1 MSVSDRILAT
11 GGIVPRRTGA
21 IRPGAEEYAFSLG
34 LAPGG
39 PGWGDAIRDY
49 VLNGARHFAGE
60 AMPERMSPAIAPGD
74 GFRSARNHLDRSD
87 ERARYLDPAVSELNH
102 SQGLEAAFEPATD
115 FRREVPGILTPPMP
129 PFTASPA
136 PIGPTR
142 FAAAPSSK
150 PIPPRQQMRRT
161 GASAP
166 PPTRDPSPAGRRA
179 AESLLPPAD
188 DGPDIDVRRNSWDK
202 PSRKKRA
209 RDLPSGSL
217 AELRE
222 TTEVQGRG
230 VGTVSSGRRDPG
242 GASFGSFQLSTN
254 SGNVEAFVKSIHA
267 VSWSADLRGLKPSDP
282 LFKQRWQA
290 IAAREPEAFR
300 RAQQE
305 YLAQARYY
313 PAVDFVWKET
323 GLDLDRRSDA
333 VREAIWSTSG
343 HHGDAETFLPQAVA
357 DADFLSRFAGGPV
370 NRSSP
375 AYDEMLIWTIY
386 GRRIKYVQ
394 GLRSRDPRKQR
405 TFQNLIP
412 QLERERERALDML
425 HEEQR
430 RPH

>member
-1 MSVSDRILAT
+1 MGILDE
-11 GGIVPRRTGA
+11 VYRRRP
-21 IRPGAEEYAFSLG
+21 IRGQRGRLRANAEDYAASLG

-39 PGWGDAIRDY
+39 PGWGDAIRGY
-49 VLNGARHFAGE
+49 VLDATWDAVSNSANRSGVGGLPNSSTTRLSRTDANRSLASPPLGIPQDANANYSALRGPGRDVHNFAASQSLAR
-60 AMPERMSPAIAPGD
+60 
-74 GFRSARNHLDRSD
+74 
-87 ERARYLDPAVSELNH
+87 LDPATADEINSRFSH
-102 SQGLEAAFEPATD
+102 S
-115 FRREVPGILTPPMP
+115 R
-129 PFTASPA
+129 ASS
-136 PIGPTR
+136 GP
-142 FAAAPSSK
+142 AAA
-150 PIPPRQQMRRT
+150 RRT
-161 GASAP
+161 SASAP
-166 PPTRDPSPAGRRA
+166 PPARDPSPAGRRA

-188 DGPDIDVRRNSWDK
+188 DGPDIEVGRHSWDK
-202 PSRKKRA
+202 PSRKRA

-222 TTEVQGRG
+222 TTKAQGGG

-242 GASFGSFQLSTN
+242 GASFGSFQLSAN

-313 PAVDFVWKET
+313 PAVDFVWKKT

-343 HHGDAETFLPQAVA
+343 QHGDAETFLPQAVA
-357 DADFLSRFAGGPV
+357 DADLLSRFAGGPV

-375 AYDEMLIWTIY
+375 AYDEMLIGTIY
-386 GRRIKYVQ
+386 DRRIKYVQ

-405 TFQNLIP
+405 TLQNVIP
-412 QLERERERALDML
+412 QLEREREMALDML
-425 HEEQR
+425 YEEQR